1 MKGMFKRALAGVAA
15 AALAATGLALGAG
28 AANAAE
34 GDPVT
39 FTFTGTSDQ
48 LKSADMHAYKI
59 ADYVSYGT
67 NPVVYGVETA
77 GDDTNVGKIA
87 QVLETATAET
97 TPSYDVNSGDDPMT
111 WVLAQSPAL
120 LGTDGVDWGYENGVA
135 ASTVRMFANALAEA
149 GLTEVEDAE
158 FVTADGQI
166 TVDLAPGVY
175 LFTNK
180 YTDLTGKVTQTVPM
194 LLASGTVSEDHV
206 LVSDQGGNT
215 TVEMKNSVNTPQ
227 TKNVTEDSAS
237 IGDTLHYTLS
247 GVVSST
253 VANEFSFKDTPGVGL
268 TVNLPTDAAHLNGFS
283 VAVYNVD
290 ENGDITGDAVDTL
303 DYGTDYTV
311 ESALRKG
318 NMGGEVSEGV
328 MGTFTVK
335 VHGAYQYAGQAIV
348 VKYTTIVND
357 EADVDAET
365 GVVNALDNYGDQ
377 TETTVD
383 TKFYEFGIHKTDKD
397 GKNLGN
403 VSFEVKE
410 TNEEGTETGSAL
422 YFVKQGD
429 GSYKKVYDTATV
441 DGESTTV
448 TTDAKG
454 AITLKGLGEGYYQV
468 TETENKNPGYI
479 LTDKNVVFTVHIDEN
494 GAVTVY
500 KGDTWGFATNTDADT
515 IVEVLNIK
523 SVTQLPLTGAAGTAL
538 FTVLGLLIAGA
549 GALAYMKSRNVKHA
563 LRG

>member
-87 QVLETATAET
+87 QALETATAET
-97 TPSYDVNSGDDPMT
+97 TPSYDVDSDDDPMT

-206 LVSDQGGNT
+206 LVSDQSGNT
-215 TVEMKNSVNTPQ
+215 TVKMKNSVNTPQ
-227 TKNVTEDSAS
+227 KKEVTEDSAS

-253 VANEFSFKDTPGVGL
+253 VAHEFSFKDTPGVGL
-268 TVNLPTDAAHLNGFS
+268 TVNLPTDATHLNGFS

-290 ENGDITGDAVDTL
+290 ENGDITGDAVRTL

-311 ESALRKG
+311 ESALREG

-335 VHGAYQYAGQAIV
+335 VYNAYQYAGQAIV

-357 EADVDAET
+357 EADVDAKT

-397 GKNLGN
+397 GKNLEN

-410 TNEEGTETGSAL
+410 ANEQGVATGDAL
-422 YFVKQGD
+422 SFVKQGD
-429 GSYKKVYDTATV
+429 GSYKKVYDTAAV

-454 AITLKGLGEGYYQV
+454 DITLKGLGEGYYQV
-468 TETENKNPGYI
+468 TETANANPGYI
-479 LTDKNVVFTVHIDEN
+479 LDENNVVFTVRINEE
-494 GAVTVY
+494 GGVTVSTA
-500 KGDTWGFATNTDADT
+500 DTWGFATNANNDT
-515 IVEVLNIK
+515 VVEVLNIK
-523 SVTQLPLTGAAGTAL
+523 SVTQLPLTGAAGTML

-549 GALAYMKSRNVKHA
+549 GALVYMKSRNVKHA